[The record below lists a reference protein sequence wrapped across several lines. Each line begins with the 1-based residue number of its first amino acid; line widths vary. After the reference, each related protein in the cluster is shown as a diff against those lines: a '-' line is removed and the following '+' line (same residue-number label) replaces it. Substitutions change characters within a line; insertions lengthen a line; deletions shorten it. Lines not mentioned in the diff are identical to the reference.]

1 MRKPAAKKG
10 DLIIPTSPHMHTVTV
25 PGPSTAQLPHLCVWK
40 ISESLSS
47 NVNIE
52 GKAAATEH
60 SGGKTSLATHPPTS
74 PGIAFAS
81 PPKNMNEAEITK
93 GSTTVNINGKRA
105 ARSGDACSTC
115 NEAGPDSSG
124 QVISVSTVWIG
135 G

>member
-1 MRKPAAKKG
+1 MRKPAAKQD

-25 PGPSTAQLPHLCVWK
+25 PGPSTAKLPHLCVWK
-40 ISESLSS
+40 ISENLSAS
-47 NVNIE
+47 VNIE
-52 GKAAATEH
+52 RQPAATVG
-60 SGGKTSLATHPPTS
+60 SGGKTDALTHPPTP
-74 PGIAFAS
+74 PGIAFAT
-81 PPKNMNEAEITK
+81 PPTNMNEAEITK

-124 QVISVSTVWIG
+124 MVIALSTVWIG